1 MTSGDPSLLETARTL
16 RNSGYLLAQLVRRDV
31 ALRYRGALFGVLWAV
46 LNPLIMLAIFA
57 FVFGSILQT
66 RWPDQ
71 PDGLP
76 FWIILYSGLIVFN
89 VFAEAVSRSPG
100 SVRDYPSF
108 VKKIIFPLVI
118 LPVVPLGAAL
128 AHGAFSLLILG
139 GALAWTGHLA
149 WGIVLVPLLIVP
161 AVLLALG
168 LSWFLAVWGVYIRD
182 IAQIVPVFVQML
194 LFMSPV
200 LYPASAVPAA
210 LRPIYLYNPLAIV
223 IEASRAAALGLQLP
237 WSAWLVALAIG
248 LATALAGHA
257 YFNCRRQE
265 FADVL

>member
-1 MTSGDPSLLETARTL
+1 MTSSDPRFVATARTT
-16 RNSGYLLAQLVRRDV
+16 RNSRYLLAQLVRRDV
-31 ALRYRGALFGVLWAV
+31 ALRYRGALFGVLWTV

-71 PDGLP
+71 PEGLP
-76 FWIILYSGLIVFN
+76 FWITLYSGLIVFN

-108 VKKIIFPLVI
+108 VKKIIFPLII

-128 AHGAFSLLILG
+128 AHGVFGLLVLG

-149 WGIVLVPLLIVP
+149 WGIMLVPLLIAP
-161 AVLLALG
+161 ALLLALG
-168 LSWFLAVWGVYIRD
+168 LSWFLAVWGVFIRD
-182 IAQIVPVFVQML
+182 IAQVVPVFVQML

-200 LYPASAVPAA
+200 LYPASSVPAA

-223 IEASRAAALGLQLP
+223 IEASRAAALGLQIP
-237 WSAWLVALAIG
+237 WSAWLVALTIG
-248 LATALAGHA
+248 LASAFAGRA
-257 YFNCRRQE
+257 YFNYRSPE